1 MCEKGDAVW
10 KRDLSYIG
18 REYSKDGKNR
28 NADDEDE
35 DDVRSEVARKEK
47 K

>member
-1 MCEKGDAVW
+1 LTCK
-10 KRDLSYIG
+10 G

-28 NADDEDE
+28 NADGE
-35 DDVRSEVARKEK
+35 DDVRSEAARKEK